1 MAVAQRLEAR
11 NTRTISNR
19 QAKVR
24 KYETVSHDKFIPYG
38 DSIQRKKHPLSTRD
52 ERCDG
57 WCMCEARLNQER
69 V

>member
-1 MAVAQRLEAR
+1 MAVAQRPEAR

-38 DSIQRKKHPLSTRD
+38 DSIQRSTRSAPAMSVVTAGVCV
-52 ERCDG
+52 RH
-57 WCMCEARLNQER
+57 